1 MTEGVKDAL
10 QSAAAIA
17 LLKTF
22 QWMPRP
28 IAYSAA
34 EVVAALGFRFAARQ
48 RQAGF
53 QNLRMAMPNLNERER
68 HLILRGAFSNL
79 GRLLVEFS
87 HFPELNR
94 KNIADLVTCEGFE
107 HYENAVKRGK
117 GVIFLTGHFG
127 AWELSCFAHSL
138 VAGPMKFVVREIDNP
153 RVERLIE
160 SYRGISGNSPIE
172 KRHASRDI
180 LKALRNNETIG
191 ILVDQNTTRDEGV
204 FADFFGIPAATT
216 PAVATLALRTGASVI
231 PGFLIWDAKSRR
243 HCLRFEAPVEL
254 IVTGDPAQD
263 IVKNTQVFNQIL
275 ENIIRQYPDQ
285 WLWIH
290 RRWKTRPE
298 GEPSLYDGDGL
309 QRVNDESPKGVP
321 GTQSSR

>member
-10 QSAAAIA
+10 QYAAAMA

-22 QWMPRP
+22 QWMPRSF
-28 IAYSAA
+28 AYSAA
-34 EVVAALGFRFAARQ
+34 EVVAALGFHLATRQ

-53 QNLRMAMPNLNERER
+53 QNLLMAMPELSDRDR
-68 HLILRGAFSNL
+68 RLILRGAFSNL

-87 HFPELNR
+87 HFPGLNKR
-94 KNIADLVTCEGFE
+94 NIADLVTCEGFE
-107 HYENAVKRGK
+107 HYADAVKRGK

-138 VAGPMKFVVREIDNP
+138 FSGPMKFVVREIDNP
-153 RVERLIE
+153 RVEKLIE
-160 SYRGISGNSPIE
+160 SYRGLSGNTPID

-216 PAVATLALRTGASVI
+216 PAVATLALRTGACVI
-231 PGFLIWDAKSRR
+231 PGFLVWDAKSRR
-243 HCLRFEAPVEL
+243 HRLRFEPPVEL
-254 IVTGDPAQD
+254 TVTGDTADD
-263 IVKNTQVFNQIL
+263 IVRNTQTFNRIL
-275 ENIIRQYPDQ
+275 EDIIRQYPDQ

-298 GEPSLYDGDGL
+298 GEPSLYDKVQPL
-309 QRVNDESPKGVP
+309 NHESAKGIP